1 MPRMP
6 RLDAPGI
13 LHHIIIRGI
22 ERRNIFLDDQ
32 DREDFLRRLERLLPE
47 TQTTCYAW
55 ALLPNHAHFLLRTGQ
70 VPLPTLM
77 RRLLTGYVVSFN
89 RRYQRHGH
97 LFQNRHKS
105 IFCQEDVYFREL
117 VRYIHLNPLRA
128 GLVPDLTRLNSY
140 SYCGHSALVG
150 QKGRAWQDVGYVLG
164 CFGGWVDAARRAYLA
179 YVKEGKDQGRR
190 EDLIG
195 GGWVRSIAG
204 WSEAG
209 RVGIKARGC
218 FKSDERI
225 LGDSDFVDS
234 ILAQAEESLT
244 HHYQLRRRGLDLK
257 EVEERVAEIY
267 QIDLGQLYSRGRQ
280 QVRVQAKSLLC
291 YWAAKELGI
300 SLTTLAG
307 HLGMSPAGVGYA
319 VQRGEVIARKN
330 GYRLG
335 A

>member
-1 MPRMP
+1 M
-6 RLDAPGI
+6 
-13 LHHIIIRGI
+13 
-22 ERRNIFLDDQ
+22 
-32 DREDFLRRLERLLPE
+32 
-47 TQTTCYAW
+47 
-55 ALLPNHAHFLLRTGQ
+55 
-70 VPLPTLM
+70 
-77 RRLLTGYVVSFN
+77 
-89 RRYQRHGH
+89 
-97 LFQNRHKS
+97 
-105 IFCQEDVYFREL
+105 
-117 VRYIHLNPLRA
+117 
-128 GLVPDLTRLNSY
+128 
-140 SYCGHSALVG
+140 
-150 QKGRAWQDVGYVLG
+150 
-164 CFGGWVDAARRAYLA
+164 DAARRAYLA